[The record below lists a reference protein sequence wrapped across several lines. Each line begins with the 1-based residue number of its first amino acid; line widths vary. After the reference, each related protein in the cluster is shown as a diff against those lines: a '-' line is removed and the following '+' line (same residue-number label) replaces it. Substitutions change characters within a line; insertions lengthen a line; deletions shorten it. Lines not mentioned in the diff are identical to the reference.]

1 MKFNGYVRPDGAVG
15 IRNKILIVAV
25 DECADGICRAIAK
38 DFDEAVV
45 VTNFVTCMMAGNEE
59 LLHNI
64 VGVGKNPNVAGVLVI
79 AMGCG
84 SIDPEVVAAPI
95 RETGKPSHSMR
106 VIDLGGTRKAI
117 EHGKALAGEI
127 AEYAAKCERT
137 EVPLSKLILG
147 VKCGGS
153 DASSGLASNPV
164 VGHAADKV
172 LDNGGTVI
180 GGEVI
185 EFIGGEKYLLER
197 CRTPEIREKLD
208 RIIKAEEKRWSIPGA
223 EVEIMSVGN
232 SVGGLTTIEE
242 KTLGALHKFG
252 SHPVDGVLEASRHG
266 IERPEE
272 AGLYLAEVSHLCGAS
287 AINFA
292 AMGAQCIV
300 WTSGGAGFN
309 NAIIPVIRVS
319 GNAELFTED
328 QDIDARAIMR
338 GEATSS
344 EVGDELFDKVL
355 EVANGESTAIEGV
368 GYAYCSIYQKDQRL
382 ESCLG
387 LLR

>member
-1 MKFNGYVRPDGAVG
+1 MKFNGYIRPDGSVG
-15 IRNKILIVAV
+15 IRNSLLIVGV
-25 DECADGICRAIAK
+25 DECCDGICRAIAK
-38 DFDEAVV
+38 DHDNAIVI
-45 VTNFVTCMMAGNEE
+45 TNFVTCMQAGNEE

-64 VGVGKNPNVAGVLVI
+64 IGVGKNPNIAGVLVV

-84 SIDPEVVAAPI
+84 SINPEIVAKPI
-95 RETGKPSHSMR
+95 RETGKASLSMR
-106 VIDLGGTRKAI
+106 VMDLGGTRKAI
-117 EHGKALAGEI
+117 EHGRSLAQQLSE
-127 AEYAAKCERT
+127 EAAKCERT
-137 EVPLSKLILG
+137 TVPLSKLTVG

-164 VGHAADKV
+164 VGFAADKII
-172 LDNGGTVI
+172 DNGGTVI

-197 CRTPEIREKLD
+197 CRNDEVRTKLD
-208 RIIKAEEKRWSIPGA
+208 RIMKAEEKRWSIPGA
-223 EVEIMSVGN
+223 DVEIMSIGN

-252 SHPVDGVLEASRHG
+252 THPVEGVLEADRNG
-266 IERPEE
+266 IETPDKP
-272 AGLYLAEVSHLCGAS
+272 GLYLGEVTHLCGAS

-292 AMGAQCIV
+292 AMGAQCIL
-300 WTSGGAGFN
+300 WTSGGSGFN
-309 NAIIPVIRVS
+309 NAIVPVIRIS

-338 GEATSS
+338 GEATSD
-344 EVGDELFDKVL
+344 EVGEQLFAKVI
-355 EVANGESTAIEGV
+355 EVANGAETAVEGL

-382 ESCLG
+382 EGCLG
-387 LLR
+387 LLK